1 MSLFNISRGMPD
13 GGRRL
18 HETIL
23 AWERDPNRAQQL
35 AWQGLDN
42 DDTDEEN
49 NEIVDEVIEDDDDDA
64 EEPSQFHGENID
76 GFVVDDDD
84 ADALQQYER
93 PLHENFVPQPA
104 EGVAASVEPV
114 ASVVGVAAPAP
125 QVVRI
130 AGVTLPCATAND
142 SVDVPDGEQVCI
154 VCAQRPCTVVII
166 PCGHALVCLPCLCN
180 LVQVAATNNVP
191 ATCPTCRAR
200 VNQVIRLY
208 RN

>member
-1 MSLFNISRGMPD
+1 MSLLFNINNQLPD

-49 NEIVDEVIEDDDDDA
+49 NEILDEVIVDDDDD
-64 EEPSQFHGENID
+64 EQVEPSQFPGENID
-76 GFVVDDDD
+76 EFVVDDNDVE
-84 ADALQQYER
+84 ALQEYGR
-93 PLHENFVPQPA
+93 PLHDEEVAPQPA
-104 EGVAASVEPV
+104 AVAA
-114 ASVVGVAAPAP
+114 AAPAP

-130 AGVTLPCATAND
+130 AGVTLPYATASD
-142 SVDVPDGEQVCI
+142 SVQVPDGEQACI
-154 VCAQRPCTVVII
+154 VCTQLPCTVVIV
-166 PCGHALVCLPCLCN
+166 PCGHSNVCLPCLYN
-180 LVQVAATNNVP
+180 LFQAAAATNHVS
-191 ATCPTCRAR
+191 ATCPTCRAQ
-200 VNQVIRLY
+200 VAQVIRLY